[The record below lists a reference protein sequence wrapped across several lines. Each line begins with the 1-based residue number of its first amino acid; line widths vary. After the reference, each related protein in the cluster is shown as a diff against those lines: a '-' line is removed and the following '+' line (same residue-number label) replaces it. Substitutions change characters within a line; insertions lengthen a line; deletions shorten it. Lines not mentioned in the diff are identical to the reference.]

1 MEKKGLTIRTKAD
14 ILDRHGKRIR
24 KEAYTMLKF
33 FVLEVGKKQDFEG
46 FLYAF
51 GMD

>member
-1 MEKKGLTIRTKAD
+1 MTIRAKAD
-14 ILDRHGKRIR
+14 ILNGHGKGIR

-33 FVLEVGKKQDFEG
+33 FVLEAGKKQDFEG